1 MVFLTERRGGVSGS
15 LSPLVVSRV
24 TDANLALWLEFAI
37 QFKYKYKY
45 NAIQWVIPDMQKS

>member
-37 QFKYKYKY
+37 FMVP
-45 NAIQWVIPDMQKS
+45 AISYHFVQGD

>member
-45 NAIQWVIPDMQKS
+45 NVTQWVIADLQKA

>member
-1 MVFLTERRGGVSGS
+1 MVFLMERGGVVGGS
-15 LSPLVVSRV
+15 LLVVSRV

-45 NAIQWVIPDMQKS
+45 NATQWVIADMQKS